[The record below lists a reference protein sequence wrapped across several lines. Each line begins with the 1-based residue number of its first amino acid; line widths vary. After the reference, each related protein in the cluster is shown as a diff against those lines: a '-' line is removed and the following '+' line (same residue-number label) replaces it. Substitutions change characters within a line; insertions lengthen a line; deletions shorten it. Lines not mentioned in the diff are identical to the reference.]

1 MGLLLDTSLLIEIE
15 RTGLGLPRGED
26 IGMAAVTVSELLQ
39 GVHRARGP
47 RQALRQVRVE
57 ALIERVPT
65 IPFTLEIAR
74 LHARLWSDLAA
85 RRRTIGAHDLQ
96 IGATAL
102 VLGWDVA

>member
-47 RQALRQVRVE
+47 RQALREVRVE
-57 ALIERVPT
+57 ALIERG
-65 IPFTLEIAR
+65 
-74 LHARLWSDLAA
+74 
-85 RRRTIGAHDLQ
+85 RTIGAHDLQ

-102 VLGWDVA
+102 VLGWDVATRDAKDFAEIRGLKIRLP